1 MKSKAVSMD
10 NMAGSLG
17 SCAEH
22 TATHTQQHTHVHTH
36 SVLANSLSV
45 GMWWVR
51 AAVHRVGKWEKGEG
65 MCSTPKTPA
74 SHHERSAGVPL
85 ATLVFHVGTS
95 V

>member
-1 MKSKAVSMD
+1 MD
-10 NMAGSLG
+10 NMACSLG

-22 TATHTQQHTHVHTH
+22 TATHTHTHTHTHVHTHVHTH

-45 GMWWVR
+45 GMSWGR
-51 AAVHRVGKWEKGEG
+51 AAVHGGGKWNRGEG